1 MLIYYTK
8 QYTTNLFSKLRY
20 ESQGVTEENQGRRTS
35 MPNRIFGLSSN
46 IAVILILTMPIVFAI
61 VAYPNTFNLS
71 WNQGRGGFLFA
82 LAFIF
87 AELWGL
93 KLNIQSKR
101 YLLVIGLS
109 AAVVSYFIALPLGL
123 REWIISSA
131 PNFRVNL
138 IYSWTWMWDFVIMG
152 LYVISAELVL
162 FGKCWYKIA
171 SAGAIYL
178 AGSALILFLD
188 AFFPYD
194 SLGFLQFIVPSYLQ
208 ADQWVIQY
216 VQHNIIHLGS
226 GIPAV
231 AQGNLL
237 VLNGLHGHFALK
249 VFWPSAGVQSM
260 IIYSLVMLAFLLKM
274 DIPKGRKAIY
284 FSVGVIGTALINLVR
299 IISLSLFALLITTN
313 VAQWE
318 TFHSVA
324 GEIMFLPWLGIY
336 LAAVIFVEG
345 KRIKIDLKHHTNKPS
360 SSPNPAQP
368 KS

>member
-1 MLIYYTK
+1 M
-8 QYTTNLFSKLRY
+8 SD
-20 ESQGVTEENQGRRTS
+20 ENQGYWTFAS
-35 MPNRIFGLSSN
+35 SRIFGISSN
-46 IAVILILTMPIVFAI
+46 IAVIIILVTPVAFAL
-61 VAYPNTFNLS
+61 VVYPTTFNLS

-93 KLNIQSKR
+93 RLNVEPKK
-101 YLLVIGLS
+101 YLIVIILSGLIIGYF
-109 AAVVSYFIALPLGL
+109 VVLPLGL

-131 PNFRVNL
+131 SGFKVHL

-152 LYVISAELVL
+152 IYVILAQVIL
-162 FGKCWYKIA
+162 FGRRWYKFA

-178 AGSALILFLD
+178 VGSALILSLD

-194 SLGFLQFIVPSYLQ
+194 SLGPLQFIVPSYLQ

-216 VQHNIIHLGS
+216 IQHNVMSLGS
-226 GIPAV
+226 GLPA
-231 AQGNLL
+231 AAHGNLL

-284 FSVGVIGTALINLVR
+284 FGVGVIGTALINLVR
-299 IISLSLFALLITTN
+299 IISLSLFALLVTTN
-313 VAQWE
+313 IAQWE

-324 GEIMFLPWLGIY
+324 GEIMFLPWLGTY
-336 LAAVIFVEG
+336 LAAVLFLEG
-345 KRIKIDLKHHTNKPS
+345 RRARNESELNAPQL
-360 SSPNPAQP
+360 SSPPDRDDN
-368 KS
+368 

>member
-1 MLIYYTK
+1 M
-8 QYTTNLFSKLRY
+8 
-20 ESQGVTEENQGRRTS
+20 TEENQGRRNL
-35 MPNRIFGLSSN
+35 PDRIFGLNSN
-46 IAVILILTMPIVFAI
+46 IAVILILVAPIVFTI
-61 VAYPNTFNLS
+61 IAYPDTLNLS

-93 KLNIQSKR
+93 KLNVQSKR
-101 YLLVIGLS
+101 YLIVIGLS
-109 AAVVSYFIALPLGL
+109 VAVIGYFIVLPLGV

-131 PNFRVNL
+131 PDFRVNL

-152 LYVISAELVL
+152 LYVICTEFIL
-162 FGKCWYKIA
+162 FGKCWYKLA

-194 SLGFLQFIVPSYLQ
+194 SLGLLQFIVPSYLQ
-208 ADQWVIQY
+208 ADQLVIQY
-216 VQHNIIHLGS
+216 IQHNILHLGS
-226 GIPAV
+226 GIPA
-231 AQGNLL
+231 AAHGNLL
-237 VLNGLHGHFALK
+237 VLNGLRGHFALK

-274 DIPKGRKAIY
+274 NIPEGRKAIY
-284 FSVGVIGTALINLVR
+284 FGVGVIGTALINLVR

-336 LAAVIFVEG
+336 LAAVIFIEG
-345 KRIKIDLKHHTNKPS
+345 KRMKTDKKHAAHNPS
-360 SSPNPAQP
+360 SSPQ
-368 KS
+368 SS